1 MTSKTDQQELSKYN
15 ISNRDRDFDR
25 EKDTQMQT
33 NNITDYSANTY
44 ININTDSKHQAL
56 AKDSNKTEDDPSN
69 SEFKSNDNNLVKDND
84 HNLNNP
90 NNKINNNNSHSPSPI
105 SNNKIISI
113 PLKDKRFMN
122 PANHNN

>member
-25 EKDTQMQT
+25 EKDTQLQT

-56 AKDSNKTEDDPSN
+56 TKDSNKTEDDASN
-69 SEFKSNDNNLVKDND
+69 SEFKSNDNNLLKDND
-84 HNLNNP
+84 HNP
-90 NNKINNNNSHSPSPI
+90 NMTNKINNNSMNSTSPI

-113 PLKDKRFMN
+113 PLKDKRFIN